1 MAEEHDEPT
10 SEDRTD
16 VTDEALRPLDE
27 AVQATLTTM
36 QHEFLR
42 FLARRLGSREDAE
55 DALQEVWL
63 KVVRGKA
70 ALDKKVNIE
79 AWLRRV
85 LRNALVD
92 QYRRQA
98 AKHRFE
104 DALRRERELV
114 ASDPDVELEAVICA
128 CLYRLLPTL
137 KPEYAELLWR
147 VDLAGQPR
155 AAVAHQLALTPNNFA
170 VRLHRA
176 RQALRKRLE
185 QTCESCPTHGF
196 LSCACPRRAAE
207 PGMGGRTVRPS
218 RSARFKAD
226 SHIEASLEADAPL
239 EKQHDASHRLP

>member
-1 MAEEHDEPT
+1 MAEEHEESVDE
-10 SEDRTD
+10 SGTD
-16 VTDEALRPLDE
+16 TTEEALRPLDE
-27 AVQATLTTM
+27 AVRTTLAAS

-42 FLARRLGSREDAE
+42 FLTRRLGSREDAE

-70 ALDKKVNIE
+70 ALDKKANVE

-104 DALRRERELV
+104 DALRRQREPV
-114 ASDPDVELEAVICA
+114 ANDPDVELEAVVCA
-128 CLYRLLPTL
+128 CLHRLLPTL

-155 AAVAHQLALTPNNFA
+155 AAVARQLALTPNNLA

-196 LSCACPRRAAE
+196 LSCACPRRAPE
-207 PGMGGRTVRPS
+207 PGTSGRAVTPS
-218 RSARFKAD
+218 RSARLKAD
-226 SHIEASLEADAPL
+226 SHIEASLEADAPS